1 MGKALRYISIMLLCV
16 AYSHAMEMVVKT
28 DGAFEVLPIELRS
41 KIAKNVFNLVAHEG
55 VESKEAIYQERLEN
69 CRLQAPILLNIE
81 RFHDVHR
88 MQPVC
93 RYKIGGKQFLPWDL
107 LLLPSEQQ
115 NVFIRVANRSGLS
128 IGDIDADDYKIIEK
142 VHDDLKKGLKF
153 NVNLMNKKVA
163 NVQLFG
169 GCSLLLAGLSCV
181 FSGIGIKQDISVVIG
196 AMGTVTGLVSIGLAE
211 VMNWFNADFSKEN
224 EYWYLKAVEL

>member
-1 MGKALRYISIMLLCV
+1 MLLCV

-41 KIAKNVFNLVAHEG
+41 KIAKDVFNLVAHES

-93 RYKIGGKQFLPWDL
+93 RYKIGGKQFLPWDVSL
-107 LLLPSEQQ
+107 FPSEQKDA
-115 NVFIRVANRSGLS
+115 FIRVANRPYLS
-128 IGDIDADDYKIIEK
+128 FGDIDADDYAIIAKAPE
-142 VHDDLKKGLKF
+142 DIKKGLKF

-163 NVQLFG
+163 KVRCFG
-169 GCSLLLAGLSCV
+169 GLCILLSGFGCVAGV
-181 FSGIGIKQDISVVIG
+181 VVKQDISVVVS
-196 AMGTVTGLVSIGLAE
+196 AMATVNGFGCLGLSE
-211 VMNWFNADFSKEN
+211 VLNWFNADYRKED
-224 EYWYLKAVEL
+224 ERWYLKAVEL